1 MKEDIGIKLQ
11 AYVDGELSGGE
22 RLALEKLLAEDASL
36 QALRQELVMV
46 KEALREADP
55 VVSVPASREFYW
67 SQIERRLERVEA
79 QNEVAAVSGGW
90 WSGWLRRTL
99 LPLTGTALAGLVLIM
114 SLRDGSLPGV
124 SVASLHEETES
135 PLEETSAVTFRSES
149 EKVTVVWL
157 YDKDQASSEVV
168 SDDVN

>member
-1 MKEDIGIKLQ
+1 
-11 AYVDGELSGGE
+11 
-22 RLALEKLLAEDASL
+22 
-36 QALRQELVMV
+36 MV
-46 KEALREADP
+46 KEALRGSEP
-55 VVSVPASREFYW
+55 VVTVPASREFYW
-67 SQIERRLERVEA
+67 SQIERRLDRVEA
-79 QNEVAAVSGGW
+79 ESAATSAGGSS
-90 WSGWLRRTL
+90 WSGWMRRVL
-99 LPLTGTALAGLVLIM
+99 LPLTGTAVAGLVLLM

-157 YDKDQASSEVV
+157 YDKDQASSDL